1 MMFFQVSLAIL
12 LPSVLADY
20 QCGRRI
26 CDQMIEGRNLD
37 YASALRI
44 LQNEEYLQAAD
55 TSVVSHKRKKRQTFY
70 IFENGQ
76 QVGNNQN
83 STIDLNFLTPQAG
96 LVILLTS
103 LSYLIIDY
111 LRPGTFVGKFIT
123 PN

>member
-1 MMFFQVSLAIL
+1 MAIL

-111 LRPGTFVGKFIT
+111 LRPGTFVGKFIK